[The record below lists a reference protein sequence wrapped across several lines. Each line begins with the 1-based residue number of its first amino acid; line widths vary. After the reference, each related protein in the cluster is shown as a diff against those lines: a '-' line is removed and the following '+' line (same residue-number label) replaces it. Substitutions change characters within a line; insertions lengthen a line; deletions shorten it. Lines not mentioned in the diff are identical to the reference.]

1 MPHATLNGIRIHY
14 EVYGQGDPVLLV
26 SGLGGAAVGWLLQVK
41 DLSARYQV
49 ITFDNR
55 GVGESDVPDLPAY
68 PTALLADDAAAVLD
82 HLGVARAHV
91 VGASMGGT
99 IAMELA
105 IRHPRKVRS
114 LSICCS
120 WARGDGRFIQ
130 TIRSWMALA
139 PRLSVEDRF
148 RHVLFPWIYSP
159 AFLADEAA
167 VAEALKRALA
177 YPHPT
182 RPEGLVRQGEGLIA
196 WNGTRIKEIKR
207 IKAPTQVLVGKADI
221 LTPPAFSRELAGLI
235 PNARLRIL
243 PGGHGVFLEE
253 APRLNGALLDFLGA
267 ITR

>member
-1 MPHATLNGIRIHY
+1 MPHATLNGARLHY
-14 EVYGQGDPVLLV
+14 EVSGQGDPVLLV
-26 SGLGGAAVGWLLQVK
+26 SGLGGAAIGWLLQVK

-49 ITFDNR
+49 ITLDNR
-55 GVGESDVPDLPAY
+55 GVGESEVPDLPAY
-68 PTALLADDAAAVLD
+68 PTALLADDAAALLD
-82 HLGVARAHV
+82 HLSIARAHV

-99 IAMELA
+99 ISMELA
-105 IRHPRKVRS
+105 IRHPKKVRS

-139 PRLSVEDRF
+139 PHVSLEDRF

-182 RPEGLVRQGEGLIA
+182 RPEGLIRQGEGLIA

-207 IKAPTQVLVGKADI
+207 IKAPTQVLVGKDDI
-221 LTPPAFSRELAGLI
+221 LTPPAFSRELAELI
-235 PNARLRIL
+235 SNARLRLL
-243 PGGHGVFLEE
+243 PGGHGFFIEE
-253 APRLNGALLDFLGA
+253 APRVNGALLDFLKSVK
-267 ITR
+267 R

>member
-1 MPHATLNGIRIHY
+1 MPHATLNGARLHY
-14 EVYGQGDPVLLV
+14 EVSGQGDPVLLI

-49 ITFDNR
+49 ITLDNR
-55 GVGESDVPDLPAY
+55 GVGESEVPDLPSY
-68 PTALLADDAAAVLD
+68 PTALLADDAAALLD
-82 HLGVARAHV
+82 HLGMARAHV

-105 IRHPRKVRS
+105 IRNPKKVRS

-139 PRLSVEDRF
+139 PYLSIEDRF
-148 RHVLFPWIYSP
+148 RYVLFPWIYSP

-167 VAEALKRALA
+167 MAEALKRALA

-182 RPEGLVRQGEGLIA
+182 RPEGLIRQGEGLIA

-207 IKAPTQVLVGKADI
+207 IKAPTQVLVGKDDI
-221 LTPPAFSRELAGLI
+221 LTPPAFSRELAELI
-235 PNARLRIL
+235 PNARLRLL
-243 PGGHGVFLEE
+243 PGGHGFFIEE
-253 APRLNGALLDFLGA
+253 APRVNGALLEFLKSVK
-267 ITR
+267 R

>member
-1 MPHATLNGIRIHY
+1 MPYATLNGIRIHY
-14 EVYGQGDPVLLV
+14 EVYGHGDPVLLV
-26 SGLGGAAVGWLLQVK
+26 SGLGGAALGSLLQVK

-68 PTALLADDAAAVLD
+68 PTALLADDAAALLD

-99 IAMELA
+99 ISMELA
-105 IRHPRKVRS
+105 IRQPKRVRT

-130 TIRSWMALA
+130 TIRSWMALV
-139 PRLSVEDRF
+139 PHLSVEDRF

-182 RPEGLVRQGEGLIA
+182 RAEGLIRQGEGLIA
-196 WNGTRIKEIKR
+196 WNGSRIKEIKR

-221 LTPPAFSRELAGLI
+221 VTPPAFSRELADLI

-243 PGGHGVFLEE
+243 PGGHGFFIEE
-253 APRLNGALLDFLGA
+253 APRLNGALLDFWK
-267 ITR
+267 TVKR

>member
-1 MPHATLNGIRIHY
+1 MPHATLNGVRLHY

-49 ITFDNR
+49 ITLDNR
-55 GVGESDVPDLPAY
+55 GVGESELPDLPAY
-68 PTALLADDAAAVLD
+68 PTALLADDAAALLD
-82 HLGVARAHV
+82 HLGAPRAHV

-99 IAMELA
+99 ISMELA
-105 IRHPRKVRS
+105 IRHPKKVRS

-139 PRLSVEDRF
+139 PHLSIEDRF
-148 RHVLFPWIYSP
+148 RYVLFPWIYSP

-182 RPEGLVRQGEGLIA
+182 RPEGLIRQGEGLIA

-207 IKAPTQVLVGKADI
+207 IKAPTQVLVGKEDI
-221 LTPPAFSRELAGLI
+221 LTPPAFSREVAELI
-235 PNARLRIL
+235 PNARLRLL
-243 PGGHGVFLEE
+243 PGGHGFFLEE
-253 APRLNGALLDFLGA
+253 APRVNGALLEFLKSVK
-267 ITR
+267 R